1 MGKSIAIKFVSG
13 LILSG
18 NEISQILSLILTYYG
33 GSGHRPRWIAI
44 GVGLSALSCLVLALP
59 HFLYGPGRDA
69 LALTKEYLDQTL
81 LNATTVP
88 QDLAICPRVVKPDH
102 CDEETMLDVSILPRL
117 LVFLSQFILGI
128 GTTLYYGLGQTY
140 LDDNTKKKNTPM
152 LLGKYVS
159 IIIIIISLIKE
170 LNIIVYNKLGRDW
183 FVLSSNFL
191 IFIQVLPL
199 LWEQLDQ
206 Q

>member
-1 MGKSIAIKFVSG
+1 
-13 LILSG
+13 
-18 NEISQILSLILTYYG
+18 
-33 GSGHRPRWIAI
+33 
-44 GVGLSALSCLVLALP
+44 
-59 HFLYGPGRDA
+59 
-69 LALTKEYLDQTL
+69 
-81 LNATTVP
+81 
-88 QDLAICPRVVKPDH
+88 
-102 CDEETMLDVSILPRL
+102 
-117 LVFLSQFILGI
+117 
-128 GTTLYYGLGQTY
+128 
-140 LDDNTKKKNTPM
+140 M

-159 IIIIIISLIKE
+159 IIIIISLMEE